1 MSPRPEFSAN
11 QIAARRDAIL
21 EATLDQI
28 VERGT
33 EALRMKDVAEAAGVS
48 VGTLQY
54 YFGSRNDL
62 LVEAFRAH
70 SHMVVDAITDLSKAQ
85 GSGWEKMRASLAAVP
100 CIGDARRRS
109 QVWIELLA
117 ASSRNEFLRASVDEV
132 FDQWRSHFQAVI
144 DIGIRDGSL
153 RPQTE
158 ADLIVDILIAA
169 IDGFDV
175 AAFSRYGPKT
185 SEQIITSLEFTAAA
199 MLGVTS
205 EPSADVICLS
215 VASQG
220 RCRR

>member
-1 MSPRPEFSAN
+1 MSPRPEFSTDK
-11 QIAARRDAIL
+11 IAARRGAIL
-21 EATLDQI
+21 DSTLDQI
-28 VERGT
+28 VARGA

-62 LVEAFRAH
+62 LVQAFTAH
-70 SHMVVDAITDLSKAQ
+70 TRSVVDAITDLSQAQ

-100 CIGDARRRS
+100 CIGDVRRRS

-132 FDQWRSHFQAVI
+132 FNQWRSHFQAVI
-144 DIGIRDGSL
+144 DIGASDGSL
-153 RPQTE
+153 RPQ
-158 ADLIVDILIAA
+158 ADTDFIVDILIAA

-175 AAFSRYGPKT
+175 AALSRRGPKS
-185 SEQIITSLEFTAAA
+185 SEQIITSLELTAAA

-205 EPSADVICLS
+205 DASADVICLS
-215 VASQG
+215 ATAPG